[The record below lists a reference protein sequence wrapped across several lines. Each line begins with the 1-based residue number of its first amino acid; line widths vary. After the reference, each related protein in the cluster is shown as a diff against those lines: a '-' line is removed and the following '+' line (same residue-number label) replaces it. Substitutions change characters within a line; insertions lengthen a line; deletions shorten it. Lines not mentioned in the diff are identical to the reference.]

1 VLSTIME
8 PLAAVSLVG
17 TVVQLVQYATELAS
31 KTAEVRRSCDGV
43 LTENETV
50 ETITKDLAELNEGL
64 KMATAGTSPRL
75 AALCASCGELAD
87 ELLARL
93 ARLKGP
99 SASPPGKRKSIRLAL
114 RSMWTKEEIN
124 GIERRLAR
132 FRDEINLHIVVEIR

>member
-1 VLSTIME
+1 MLSTIME

-93 ARLKGP
+93 KGP

-124 GIERRLAR
+124 GIERRLAG